1 MGCPVP
7 HSSRRRP
14 EPIVK
19 VCRRFKLQ
27 ALHTRHHAPAAAHKP
42 RSEPWRKPTRSLIR
56 PSTGST
62 GHVRKREMAPPL
74 SVWSLSALGTCG
86 RAAAGG
92 GAGGGATDDCQL
104 RWGDTRPVALY
115 GSMSRASMAA
125 MLGALQDP
133 WSKAPAWG
141 GPTALGRASKVGRA
155 AA

>member
-1 MGCPVP
+1 MQTFQVAGSTHQTPCASGGP
-7 HSSRRRP
+7 
-14 EPIVK
+14 
-19 VCRRFKLQ
+19 Q
-27 ALHTRHHAPAAAHKP
+27 ATQRAVAKAHAVFDKA
-42 RSEPWRKPTRSLIR
+42 
-56 PSTGST
+56 STGST

-125 MLGALQDP
+125 MLG
-133 WSKAPAWG
+133 
-141 GPTALGRASKVGRA
+141 
-155 AA
+155 